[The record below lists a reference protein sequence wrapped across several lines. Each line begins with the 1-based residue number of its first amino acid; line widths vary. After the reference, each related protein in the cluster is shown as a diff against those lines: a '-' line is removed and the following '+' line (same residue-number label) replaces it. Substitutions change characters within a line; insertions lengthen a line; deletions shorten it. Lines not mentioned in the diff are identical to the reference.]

1 MDIEDVKEKYEE
13 EENELFNIEDK
24 EETESELTTA
34 LADI

>member
-1 MDIEDVKEKYEE
+1 MDIEDVKEKYE